1 MINQDKGTI
10 TYNFDYKLSDI
21 QWQRNSNLKEDVK
34 EIPKI
39 IYNFVSIINRM
50 KVKEGEVK
58 RYYPLAVPSVITTI
72 RYLVE
77 INAMEGLNLKE
88 EE

>member
-1 MINQDKGTI
+1 MINQYKGTI

-34 EIPKI
+34 EIPEI

-50 KVKEGEVK
+50 KV
-58 RYYPLAVPSVITTI
+58 
-72 RYLVE
+72 
-77 INAMEGLNLKE
+77 
-88 EE
+88 